1 MPCIKSYLK
10 KTFFGARKSQIS
22 PEPLKK
28 PKQWAWKHEISR
40 AWESIILT
48 KEHVEIPGQGSIIKV
63 EFPWVIMVFD
73 LLCSWIFQAVPHDLA
88 KFSRGASLFSLE
100 FLRVKWHLKIPH
112 GYVLRRTIPIPHLHL
127 PPFPHP
133 ARPVNDCDCYSC
145 LLFLAGSKKKPHLRC

>member
-1 MPCIKSYLK
+1 MGLK
-10 KTFFGARKSQIS
+10 TWNFQGMREHHIDERACGN
-22 PEPLKK
+22 
-28 PKQWAWKHEISR
+28 SR
-40 AWESIILT
+40 AGVNY
-48 KEHVEIPGQGSIIKV
+48 KKV

-112 GYVLRRTIPIPHLHL
+112 GYVLRRTIPILHLHL
-127 PPFPHP
+127 PPFPHL

-145 LLFLAGSKKKPHLRC
+145 LLFLAGSQKKPHLRC

>member
-1 MPCIKSYLK
+1 MEHEKVKYL
-10 KTFFGARKSQIS
+10 QNH
-22 PEPLKK
+22 LKNQNNGLENMK
-28 PKQWAWKHEISR
+28 FPGHHIDERACGNSR
-40 AWESIILT
+40 AGVNY
-48 KEHVEIPGQGSIIKV
+48 KKV

-145 LLFLAGSKKKPHLRC
+145 LLFLAGSQKKPHLRC

>member
-1 MPCIKSYLK
+1 MGLK
-10 KTFFGARKSQIS
+10 TWNFQGMREHHIDERACGN
-22 PEPLKK
+22 
-28 PKQWAWKHEISR
+28 SR
-40 AWESIILT
+40 VGVNY
-48 KEHVEIPGQGSIIKV
+48 KKV

-145 LLFLAGSKKKPHLRC
+145 LLFLAGSQKKPHLRC

>member
-1 MPCIKSYLK
+1 MGLK
-10 KTFFGARKSQIS
+10 TWNFQGMREHHIDERACGN
-22 PEPLKK
+22 
-28 PKQWAWKHEISR
+28 SR
-40 AWESIILT
+40 AGVNY
-48 KEHVEIPGQGSIIKV
+48 KKV

-112 GYVLRRTIPIPHLHL
+112 GYVLRTIPIPHLHL

-133 ARPVNDCDCYSC
+133 AHPVNDCDCYSC
-145 LLFLAGSKKKPHLRC
+145 LLFLAGSQKKPHLRC

>member
-1 MPCIKSYLK
+1 MGLK
-10 KTFFGARKSQIS
+10 TWNFQGMREHHIDERACGN
-22 PEPLKK
+22 
-28 PKQWAWKHEISR
+28 SR
-40 AWESIILT
+40 AGVNY
-48 KEHVEIPGQGSIIKV
+48 KKV

-145 LLFLAGSKKKPHLRC
+145 LLFLTGSQKKPHLRC